1 MHTLKG
7 HYDTTTSLNYHLHY
21 CSPFAARNH
30 MYRKKVKHVD
40 TSHKDTKINKH
51 EVQQEKDTG
60 VRGSP
65 KSMGYVHQT
74 VTSCDIFSLKVT
86 KKMQHHCCHSTLLLV
101 SQTNFPRIYL
111 ICPKEPLIIQ
121 FLKLVIG

>member
-40 TSHKDTKINKH
+40 ATHRDTKINKH
-51 EVQQEKDTG
+51 EVQQERET
-60 VRGSP
+60 P
-65 KSMGYVHQT
+65 EYVIHP
-74 VTSCDIFSLKVT
+74 IHGLRPPNR
-86 KKMQHHCCHSTLLLV
+86 HIL
-101 SQTNFPRIYL
+101 
-111 ICPKEPLIIQ
+111 
-121 FLKLVIG
+121 